1 MNSKRV
7 LIGAVAGGVAWL
19 VWSCIVNM
27 GFLGSVY
34 MAEQTAGH
42 TLAQPRYGLAV
53 FFASWVIEIFLVAGI
68 AAWFY
73 AAARATLGQGPKT
86 ALKVGALLGFAAGV
100 PINSYLL
107 AWDPMNTT
115 IPLWWVFDM
124 WVGAILATLV
134 AGFLY
139 KDK

>member
-1 MNSKRV
+1 MNNKRV

-34 MAEQTAGH
+34 MAEQSAGH
-42 TLAQPRYGLAV
+42 TLAQPRYGIAV

-68 AAWFY
+68 GAWLY
-73 AAARATLGQGPKT
+73 AATRTTLGQGPKT
-86 ALKVGALLGFAAGV
+86 ALKVGALLGFAAGI

-107 AWDPMNTT
+107 AWDPMTVT
-115 IPLWWVFDM
+115 IPFWWVLDM
-124 WVGAILATLV
+124 WVGCSLATLV